1 MINCSQFCPNFAFN
15 FNLRRCTTAVDVIR
29 QAVEEDGMTMAIEE
43 EVGTQYIT
51 LATASTTFHYS
62 MGVG

>member
-1 MINCSQFCPNFAFN
+1 
-15 FNLRRCTTAVDVIR
+15 VDVIR